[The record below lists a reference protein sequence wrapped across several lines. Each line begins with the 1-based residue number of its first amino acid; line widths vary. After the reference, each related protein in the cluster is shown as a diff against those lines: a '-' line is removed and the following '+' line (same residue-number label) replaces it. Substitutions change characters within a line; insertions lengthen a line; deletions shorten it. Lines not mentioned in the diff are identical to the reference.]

1 MAKMQRWIDLLAALL
16 RRNYPVSL
24 DELKQDVPGYL
35 RTPTLTALRRTFERD
50 KDELR
55 RFGVPLATVEDGA
68 GEVMGY
74 QLKREHFYLPY
85 LTVLRDGRTSS
96 PRRVQGHYGYNALK
110 TLSFEPD
117 ELQAIREAGVRVRRL
132 DVAALTELAESAL
145 RKLAF
150 DLPTDV
156 IVREEVRP
164 YASAVLEADERT
176 VPPRRRISDVFE
188 ILDQA
193 LVRRKRVTI
202 RYAGMTAG
210 ATTRDVMP
218 YGLFFLGHHWY
229 LAAKDSADGPVKNFR
244 VSRIATAQVN
254 DQKPGVPDYD
264 IPATFRL
271 PEHARSREAW
281 QLGDTAGLEVVVRF
295 TGPSGPTAAARRL
308 GEPVADEPDSRRFQV
323 RRLDVFARWL
333 LSFAGEAEPVSP
345 PELVDAYRALA
356 EQTLATYTG
365 TP

>member
-1 MAKMQRWIDLLAALL
+1 
-16 RRNYPVSL
+16 
-24 DELKQDVPGYL
+24 
-35 RTPTLTALRRTFERD
+35 
-50 KDELR
+50 
-55 RFGVPLATVEDGA
+55 
-68 GEVMGY
+68 
-74 QLKREHFYLPY
+74 
-85 LTVLRDGRTSS
+85 VLRDGRTSS
-96 PRRVQGHYGYNALK
+96 PRRVKGHYGYNALK

-117 ELQAIREAGVRVRRL
+117 ELEAVREAGVRVHRL
-132 DVAALTELAESAL
+132 KVAALSELAESAL

-156 IVREEVRP
+156 ILREEGAP
-164 YASAVLEADERT
+164 YAASALRADEQT
-176 VPPRRRISDVFE
+176 LSPRRRISDAFE
-188 ILDQA
+188 ILDHA
-193 LVRRKRVTI
+193 LQRRKRVTI
-202 RYAGMTAG
+202 TYAGMTAG

-244 VSRIATAQVN
+244 VSRIARALIN
-254 DQKPGVPDYD
+254 EQKPGAPDYD

-295 TGPSGPTAAARRL
+295 TGSSGPTVAARRL
-308 GEPVADEPDSRRFQV
+308 GEPVADDADSRRFQV

-333 LSFAGEAEPVSP
+333 LSFAGEAEPVAP

-356 EQTLATYTG
+356 AQTLATYAG